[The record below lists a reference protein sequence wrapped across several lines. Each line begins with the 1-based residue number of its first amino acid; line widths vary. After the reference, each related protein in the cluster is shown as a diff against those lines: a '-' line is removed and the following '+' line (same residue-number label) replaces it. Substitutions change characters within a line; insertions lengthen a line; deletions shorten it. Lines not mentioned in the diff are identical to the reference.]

1 MGENLLVVSKILA
14 FGIWIIAR
22 GIQNPTNDW
31 NQKPVPGIRNPESTV
46 WNPYSKTVG
55 FPYLGRIGYYILRRG
70 FRVFLEG
77 REKSRGRVRALGKKR
92 PRLFLSYVSL
102 LTRSFKTYPIN
113 LRLASTL
120 WLLRQH
126 SIQTR
131 QISSSA
137 SWNSFLLFIKN
148 IYSWIISFISERQMM
163 DARSCK
169 GKLSTLQEGGGG
181 GGGELGGGGR
191 WRMNG
196 IRQNRPFIKIASR
209 LKFSLSV
216 AE

>member
-1 MGENLLVVSKILA
+1 M
-14 FGIWIIAR
+14 
-22 GIQNPTNDW
+22 
-31 NQKPVPGIRNPESTV
+31 
-46 WNPYSKTVG
+46 WNPDSKTVG

-113 LRLASTL
+113 LRLPSTL

-126 SIQTR
+126 STQTR

-148 IYSWIISFISERQMM
+148 IYSLIISFISERQKMM

-169 GKLSTLQEGGGG
+169 GKLSTLQEGGRR
-181 GGGELGGGGR
+181 GGGGR
-191 WRMNG
+191 REVGDEWH
-196 IRQNRPFIKIASR
+196 PPKS
-209 LKFSLSV
+209 SLSQNGFE
-216 AE
+216 AKILLFSG

>member
-1 MGENLLVVSKILA
+1 M
-14 FGIWIIAR
+14 
-22 GIQNPTNDW
+22 
-31 NQKPVPGIRNPESTV
+31 

-55 FPYLGRIGYYILRRG
+55 FPYLGRIGYYILLRG

-113 LRLASTL
+113 LCLPCTL

-148 IYSWIISFISERQMM
+148 IYSLIISFTSERQKMM

-169 GKLSTLQEGGGG
+169 GKLSTLQEGARR
-181 GGGELGGGGR
+181 GGGGR
-191 WRMNG
+191 REVGDEWHPPKSSLYQNG
-196 IRQNRPFIKIASR
+196 FEAKI
-209 LKFSLSV
+209 LLFSG
-216 AE
+216 

>member
-1 MGENLLVVSKILA
+1 MVSKILA
-14 FGIWIIAR
+14 FGIWIIVR

-31 NQKPVPGIRNPESTV
+31 NQKPVPGIRNPLSGIQIPRLLDSLTWGELVITSCV
-46 WNPYSKTVG
+46 EDSG
-55 FPYLGRIGYYILRRG
+55 F
-70 FRVFLEG
+70 FLEG
-77 REKSRGRVRALGKKR
+77 REKSRGRVRPLGKKR

-113 LRLASTL
+113 LPLPSTL

-131 QISSSA
+131 QMLSSA

-148 IYSWIISFISERQMM
+148 IYSLIISFISERQKMM

-169 GKLSTLQEGGGG
+169 GKFSTLQEGGGEL
-181 GGGELGGGGR
+181 GGEVGGGGR
-191 WRMNG
+191 WGMNG
-196 IRQNRPFIKIASR
+196 IRQNRPFIKMASR
-209 LKFSLSV
+209 LKFSFSV